1 MGSRNTIISTSTRK
15 SANSPV
21 PAKRRRLVTI
31 SVPKEAC
38 SQWLAEFQ
46 NVLKQIAQVSNS
58 LPSAITSIGLSPSRT
73 RVLCIDALESRELF
87 AVLSGLVFEDT
98 NSDNRFDPSVDIPA
112 AHQLVFLDQ
121 NSNNLIDVGE
131 PQMLSDESGV
141 VEFHLDFGAW
151 GNILPAPRLQ
161 DSYSSPTSA
170 KSDLSTGYV
179 PLSVAAFDSVFRNDD
194 AFDPMTRLSGGLTDW
209 LIVRSSPEGEDDLN
223 GNGLSVNAKPVN
235 ENESESSEVG
245 EILLYGETPPEG
257 WIWFVSDERFEVV
270 GNKIF
275 TKPGTPV
282 DYEQEPEI
290 VLVVEGF
297 DKSVASPS
305 SSSTQKA
312 TVTLTVLDQNDVPTG
327 IYLNGET
334 VMERVAGAV
343 VGPVQVIDQDSGE
356 PYAYSVSDRRFEI
369 VGGMLKLRADVGLFQ
384 ESEPFVELMISA
396 RSLLE
401 PSHVVEATARIEVL
415 ANPTPWTNALSPVDV
430 NNDGVISATDAL
442 IIINILNSSGG
453 SLVLPAVASPRG
465 PRSFPDYVDV
475 NGDGNVG
482 ALDALIVINHIRRD
496 NAIGTAGG
504 GNNGGGTTGSGN

>member
-15 SANSPV
+15 SANASV
-21 PAKRRRLVTI
+21 TAKRRRLVTI

-38 SQWLAEFQ
+38 GQWLAEFQ
-46 NVLKQIAQVSNS
+46 NVLKQIAQFSNA
-58 LPSAITSIGLSPSRT
+58 LPSASPLGLSPSRT

-87 AVLSGLVFEDT
+87 AVLSGLVFEDA
-98 NSDNRFDPSVDIPA
+98 NRDNRFDPSVDIPA

-121 NSNNLIDVGE
+121 NGNNLIDVGE
-131 PQMLSDESGV
+131 PQILSDESGV
-141 VEFHLDFGAW
+141 AEFHLDFGAW
-151 GNILPAPRLQ
+151 GTILPAPRVQ
-161 DSYSSPTSA
+161 DLYFSTPA
-170 KSDLSTGYV
+170 KSDVSTGYV
-179 PLSVAAFDSVFRNDD
+179 PLSVAAFDTVFRNDD
-194 AFDPMTRLSGGLTDW
+194 SFDPMARLSGGLTDW
-209 LIVRSSPEGEDDLN
+209 LIVRSSPEGEEDLD
-223 GNGLSVNAKPVN
+223 GNGLSVNAKPLN

-245 EILLYGETPPEG
+245 EILLYGEAPPEG
-257 WIWFVSDERFEVV
+257 WVWFVSDERFEVV
-270 GNKIF
+270 GNKIY

-297 DKSVASPS
+297 DNSVPSPN

-312 TVTLTVLDQNDVPTG
+312 TVTLTVLDQNDIPTG
-327 IYLNGET
+327 IYLNGES
-334 VMERVAGAV
+334 VIERVAGAV

-356 PYAYSVSDRRFEI
+356 PFAYSVSDQRFEI
-369 VGGMLKLRADVGLFQ
+369 VRGVLKLRADVALFQ
-384 ESEPFVELMISA
+384 ESEPFVDLVISA
-396 RSLLE
+396 RSTLE
-401 PSHVVEATARIEVL
+401 PSHVIEAAARIEVL
-415 ANPTPWTNALSPVDV
+415 ANPTPWTNVLSPVDV

-453 SLVLPAVASPRG
+453 SLVLPAVASSRG